1 MWKRFSPFGCV
12 EEEEN
17 AIEKEPKSLFMREG
31 KEGIKRPFKAL
42 FGTSH
47 AHRRQQVGPFVY
59 PFVVLVVAT
68 GRDDN
73 LTQRKTH
80 ALYKVAG
87 KRGKRA
93 KTEFRHLKFVTFL

>member
-42 FGTSH
+42 F
-47 AHRRQQVGPFVY
+47 
-59 PFVVLVVAT
+59 
-68 GRDDN
+68 
-73 LTQRKTH
+73 
-80 ALYKVAG
+80 
-87 KRGKRA
+87 
-93 KTEFRHLKFVTFL
+93 

>member
-1 MWKRFSPFGCV
+1 
-12 EEEEN
+12 
-17 AIEKEPKSLFMREG
+17 MREG

-47 AHRRQQVGPFVY
+47 SHRRQQVGPFVY

-93 KTEFRHLKFVTFL
+93 KTEFRHLKSSRSFERPIKG